1 MKAISRMKSILS
13 QTPFPC
19 SQLSQKTHLTLFS
32 LATKS
37 VQHNPTCF
45 LQKTNLLHLK
55 PTSCFPKTPCC
66 SVQNR
71 RLQIEPESRTLRPGE
86 VHVIVGP
93 MFAGKTTTLLRRIQS
108 ERSNGSFQVK
118 PLTNNHQLDKTLKGL
133 CFSGS
138 LNEAVSLLCHSGLQV
153 NPKTYALLLQ
163 ECIYMKEYNSGR
175 RIHAQMTVL
184 GFVPNEYLKTKLLI
198 LYAKSGEL
206 GTAHLLLDKLLEKN
220 LVSWNAIIAGY
231 FQKGQTDMGLSLYY
245 KMRQSGFIPD
255 QYTFASVFRA
265 FATLASLEHGK
276 QAHGLLIKCN
286 IKDNVVVSSALLDMY
301 VKGSSLSD
309 AHLVFDTSV
318 NKNVITWT
326 ALIFGYGLHGRV
338 REVLELFHRMK
349 AEAVRPNYVTFLSV
363 LSACSH
369 GGLIDEGW
377 EYFSSMKDYGIQP
390 REQHYSAMVDLLG
403 RAGRLKEA
411 YEFILSSPC
420 KEHSVAWG
428 ALLGACLWENV
439 AKVRAAMKESGMIKE
454 SVAII
459 KSNKDTRYGL
469 DSIVTHDGVKLPCWA
484 LADLLSFKH
493 KFGADAYG
501 ELDVIGI
508 DEAQF
513 FGDLYDF
520 CREAADLD
528 GKTVIVSGLDGDYLR
543 RSFGSVLDIIP
554 LADSITKLSARCEL
568 CGKPALFTLR
578 KTQEKQTEL
587 IGGADVY
594 MPVCRGHYVSGQ
606 GVIEAARV
614 ALESHVNCGSIA

>member
-428 ALLGACLWENV
+428 ALLGACRMHGDMNLLKLAEKKYFELEPENAGKYVVLANAYATFGLWENV

-454 SVAII
+454 PAYSKIEVKREVHFFHKGDKTHLQSEEIYEMI
-459 KSNKDTRYGL
+459 EVITCILKDVGY
-469 DSIVTHDGVKLPCWA
+469 VP
-484 LADLLSFKH
+484 
-493 KFGADAYG
+493 
-501 ELDVIGI
+501 
-508 DEAQF
+508 
-513 FGDLYDF
+513 DF
-520 CREAADLD
+520 
-528 GKTVIVSGLDGDYLR
+528 SG
-543 RSFGSVLDIIP
+543 
-554 LADSITKLSARCEL
+554 
-568 CGKPALFTLR
+568 
-578 KTQEKQTEL
+578 
-587 IGGADVY
+587 
-594 MPVCRGHYVSGQ
+594 H
-606 GVIEAARV
+606 
-614 ALESHVNCGSIA
+614 

>member
-1 MKAISRMKSILS
+1 MLFGSNSKPRPANGARVSDAQVWRSSRDCWSYVRRKDYHASSSDSIREK
-13 QTPFPC
+13 QR
-19 SQLSQKTHLTLFS
+19 QNS
-32 LATKS
+32 L
-37 VQHNPTCF
+37 
-45 LQKTNLLHLK
+45 
-55 PTSCFPKTPCC
+55 
-66 SVQNR
+66 
-71 RLQIEPESRTLRPGE
+71 
-86 VHVIVGP
+86 
-93 MFAGKTTTLLRRIQS
+93 S
-108 ERSNGSFQVK
+108 ER
-118 PLTNNHQLDKTLKGL
+118 
-133 CFSGS
+133 
-138 LNEAVSLLCHSGLQV
+138 
-153 NPKTYALLLQ
+153 
-163 ECIYMKEYNSGR
+163 
-175 RIHAQMTVL
+175 
-184 GFVPNEYLKTKLLI
+184 
-198 LYAKSGEL
+198 
-206 GTAHLLLDKLLEKN
+206 
-220 LVSWNAIIAGY
+220 Y
-231 FQKGQTDMGLSLYY
+231 FQKGLTEMGLNLYY

-265 FATLASLEHGK
+265 FASLAALEHGK

-286 IKDNVVVSSALLDMY
+286 SMDNVIVNSALLDMY

-309 AHLVFDTSV
+309 AHLVFDTSI

-326 ALIFGYGLHGRV
+326 SLISGYGLHGRV
-338 REVLELFHRMK
+338 NKVLELFHRMK
-349 AEAVRPNYVTFLSV
+349 AEGVRPNYVTFLSV
-363 LSACSH
+363 LCACSH

-377 EYFSSMKDYGIQP
+377 EHFSSMKHYGIQP

-411 YEFILSSPC
+411 YEFILSSPF
-420 KEHSVAWG
+420 KEHSVIWG
-428 ALLGACLWENV
+428 ALLGACRVHGDMNLLKLAEKKYFELEPENAGKYEVLANAYATFGLWENV

-454 SVAII
+454 PAFSKIEVQREVHFFHKGDKTHLQSEEIYEMIEAITCILKDVGYIPEYNDGSVAII

-484 LADLLSFKH
+484 LADLLSFRQN
-493 KFGADAYG
+493 FGAEAYE

-528 GKTVIVSGLDGDYLR
+528 GKTIIVSGLDGDYLR

-594 MPVCRGHYVSGQ
+594 MPVCRHHYVSGQ
-606 GVIEAARV
+606 VVIEAARV
-614 ALESHVNCGSIA
+614 AIESHVHCGSIA